1 MKEYLERYQLWGD
14 PPHRHGVAG
23 VGFFDWMDTIVYM
36 QSYLAEQEAA
46 AAAQATA
53 TGPEADIAGGGP
65 AGVSAAAG
73 AVVMDGSTMSVAEV
87 ATGAFVVERIPL
99 RL

>member
-1 MKEYLERYQLWGD
+1 MKTCSPEL
-14 PPHRHGVAG
+14 
-23 VGFFDWMDTIVYM
+23 
-36 QSYLAEQEAA
+36 SYLAEQEAA
-46 AAAQATA
+46 AATQGAVTE
-53 TGPEADIAGGGP
+53 PEADIAGGGP

>member
-1 MKEYLERYQLWGD
+1 MHFGTINELFWYHIWYLVHL
-14 PPHRHGVAG
+14 
-23 VGFFDWMDTIVYM
+23 
-36 QSYLAEQEAA
+36 
-46 AAAQATA
+46 TA
-53 TGPEADIAGGGP
+53 VTEPKADIAGGGP

-87 ATGAFVVERIPL
+87 VAGARVVEGVPL